1 MACWAGFGPLHSG
14 GPLTRLAWPR
24 GAAGP
29 KATVACW
36 ASPQDM
42 ARGGDSPDDEM
53 AGEAA

>member
-24 GAAGP
+24 GVAGP

-42 ARGGDSPDDEM
+42 ARGGDSPDGEM